1 MNVIQSK
8 KAFLMNQL
16 QRENSRSFVKW
27 LKALMV
33 LCFISPNVFAQIT
46 LPVYPDSLFSTYYQQ
61 KASFAA
67 SLPVSKDDIVF
78 IGNSITDG
86 AIWSELFNDIH
97 VKSRGFSGDVTAGLI
112 HRFADIA
119 RRKPAK
125 IFMMIG
131 TNDLARGITAD
142 TVVKNILLMADYL
155 FKESPSTQLYVQ
167 SILPVNDVFNK
178 FPTHTK
184 NGEKI
189 NEVNKLLDKES
200 SSHHYR
206 YINLHD
212 YFKDANGKMNTLYS
226 NDGLHL
232 LGTGYALWKHLIYPY
247 VYDLNEKPSL
257 IPMPQTLKWNE
268 GNFPLY
274 ACKSIL
280 VKDRSLQKE
289 AELLQQKIEAKG
301 WHVNIVNKITGSEP
315 FIELKFQKV
324 NAPQLNDQSYLLN
337 VSDNKVTLG
346 ASSPQGIFYAIQT
359 FEQLMRDGEWINN
372 CEIKDW
378 PAFSWRGYMVD
389 VGRNYESM
397 DLLKEQIEKMAF
409 YKLNIFHFHFTEDI
423 AWRLQSKLYPQL
435 TAPQNMLRD
444 KGQYYTEE
452 NMRELIRYCKER
464 YITLVPEIDM
474 PGHSDAFKRAMHT
487 DMQSDSGIAI
497 LKNILKEFCT
507 TYTLPYFHI
516 GGDEVKIH
524 NKNFIPEIT
533 KYLESFG
540 KKTIGWEPGA
550 NFLPE
555 TMRQLWMDDNGKS
568 GLQSDINFIDSRH
581 LYLNHIDPLEA
592 PVTIY
597 FRQIGNVENENKNIK
612 GATLC
617 LWPDRRVAD
626 KNKIFSENPVYPG
639 MVAFA
644 ERTWRGGG
652 IRGWV
657 TNVKSGNQ
665 ENEYA
670 EFEQRLLDHKEQY
683 FQNIPFPYHRQMMMH
698 WDLFGPYK
706 NDGDLSKIFAPENK
720 NFSDSPSLKATGG
733 TIVLRHWWYPLING
747 VISNPSENTTWYAT
761 TKIWSDEEK
770 AGDFW
775 IGFNDLSRSPA
786 TDTPDEGTWNDLQS
800 KVWVNG
806 NAVPPPHWQ
815 YAGQKGNS
823 EIPLTDEGYS
833 YREPTKILLHKGW
846 NTVLIKAPVGS
857 FKGKDW
863 QNPVKWEFTFLP
875 IQKP

>member
-1 MNVIQSK
+1 
-8 KAFLMNQL
+8 MNQ
-16 QRENSRSFVKW
+16 NSSGFLKW
-27 LKALMV
+27 LKALV
-33 LCFISPNVFAQIT
+33 VVFFISLNVSAQIK

-67 SLPVSKDDIVF
+67 SLPETKGDIVF

-86 AIWSELFNDIH
+86 AIWSELFQDIH

-112 HRFADIA
+112 NRFADIV

-131 TNDLARGITAD
+131 TNDLARGISPD
-142 TVVKNILLMADYL
+142 SIVKNILVMADYL
-155 FKESPSTQLYVQ
+155 HQESTSTELFVQ
-167 SILPVNDVFNK
+167 SILPVNDVYGK

-184 NGEKI
+184 NGGRI
-189 NEVNKLLDKES
+189 NEVNKLLEKES

-212 YFKDANGKMNTLYS
+212 HFTDANGKMNTLYS

-232 LGTGYALWKHLIYPY
+232 LGTGYALWKHLIYPF
-247 VYDLNEKPSL
+247 VYDLNAKPSL
-257 IPMPQTLKWNE
+257 IPLPQSLRWND

-274 ACKSIL
+274 ACKNIL
-280 VKDRSLQKE
+280 VKDKSLQKE

-301 WHVNIVNKITGSEP
+301 WHVNIVNQITGNAP
-315 FIELKFQKV
+315 YIELKFEKV
-324 NAPQLNDQSYLLN
+324 NARQLNDEAYTLD
-337 VSDNKVTLG
+337 VSNNKVSLG
-346 ASSPQGIFYAIQT
+346 ANTPQGIFYAIQT
-359 FEQLMRDGEWINN
+359 FAQLMRDGEMIDN
-372 CEIKDW
+372 CAIKDW

-389 VGRNYESM
+389 VGRNYEPM
-397 DLLKEQIEKMAF
+397 GMLKEQIEKMAF
-409 YKLNIFHFHFTEDI
+409 YKLNVFHFHFTEDI

-452 NMRELIRYCKER
+452 NMKELIRYCKER

-474 PGHSDAFKRAMHT
+474 PGHSEAFKRTMHT
-487 DMQSDSGIAI
+487 DMQSDSGITI

-507 TYTLPYFHI
+507 TYDLPNFHI

-533 KYLESFG
+533 KYLERFR

-555 TMRQLWMDDNGKS
+555 TMRQLWKGDTGELKRDPRI
-568 GLQSDINFIDSRH
+568 QYIDSRH
-581 LYLNHIDPLEA
+581 LYLNHMDPLEA
-592 PVTIY
+592 PVTIF
-597 FRQIGNVENENKNIK
+597 FRQIGDVVKEDKNMK

-617 LWPDRRVAD
+617 VWPDRRVAD
-626 KNKIFSENPVYPG
+626 KNKIFNENPVYPG
-639 MVAFA
+639 IISFA

-652 IRGWV
+652 IRGWIS
-657 TNVKSGNQ
+657 NVKDGKEVQ
-665 ENEYA
+665 EYS

-683 FQNIPFPYHRQMMMH
+683 FQNIPFPYYRQMMMH

-706 NDGDLSKIFAPENK
+706 NGGDLAKSFAPENK

-733 TIVLRHWWYPLING
+733 TIVLRHWWYPLVNG
-747 VISNPSENTTWYAT
+747 AIENPSENTTWYAT
-761 TKIWSDEEK
+761 TKIWSNEEK
-770 AGDFW
+770 VADFW

-786 TDTPDEGTWNDLQS
+786 TDTPAEGTWNDLQS

-806 NAVPPPHWQ
+806 KLVPPPVWE
-815 YAGQKGNS
+815 YAGQTGNS

-846 NTVLIKAPVGS
+846 NDVLIKAPVGT

-863 QNPVKWEFTFLP
+863 QSPVKWEFTFLP
-875 IQKP
+875 ITN

>member
-1 MNVIQSK
+1 MTQFQK
-8 KAFLMNQL
+8 
-16 QRENSRSFVKW
+16 RNSSSFIKWVKS
-27 LKALMV
+27 LMV
-33 LCFISPNVFAQIT
+33 LIFISLNACAQIT

-78 IGNSITDG
+78 TGNSITDG
-86 AIWSELFNDIH
+86 AIWSELFNDTH
-97 VKSRGFSGDVTAGLI
+97 MKSRGFSGDITAGLI
-112 HRFADIA
+112 HRFAEIVQK
-119 RRKPAK
+119 KPSK
-125 IFMMIG
+125 IFIMIG
-131 TNDLARGITAD
+131 TNDLARGIEPD
-142 TVVKNILLMADYL
+142 SVVKNILLMTDYVHQEL
-155 FKESPSTQLYVQ
+155 PATGLYVQ
-167 SILPVNDVFNK
+167 SILPVNDVFGK

-184 NGEKI
+184 NGGKI
-189 NEVNKLLDKES
+189 NEVNKLLENES
-200 SSHHYR
+200 ASHHYR

-212 YFKDANGKMNTLYS
+212 HFTDANGKMNTLYS

-247 VYDLNEKPSL
+247 VYDLNENPSL
-257 IPMPQTLKWNE
+257 IPLPQSLKWNE
-268 GNFPLY
+268 GNFRLY
-274 ACKSIL
+274 ACKNIL
-280 VKDRSLQKE
+280 VKDKSLQKE
-289 AELLQQKIEAKG
+289 AELVQQKIKAKG
-301 WHVNIVNKITGSEP
+301 WHLNIVDHVSGDAP
-315 FIELKFQKV
+315 VIELKFEKV
-324 NAPQLNDQSYLLN
+324 NAPQLNDEAYTLN
-337 VSDNKVTLG
+337 VSSNKVSLSANT
-346 ASSPQGIFYAIQT
+346 SKGIFYAIQT
-359 FEQLMRDGEWINN
+359 FEQLIRDGELINN

-389 VGRNYESM
+389 VGRNYEPVGM
-397 DLLKEQIEKMAF
+397 LKQQIDEMAF
-409 YKLNIFHFHFTEDI
+409 YKLNIFHFHFTEDV

-435 TAPQNMLRD
+435 TAPENMLRD
-444 KGQYYTEE
+444 KGQYYTEQ
-452 NMRELIRYCKER
+452 NMKELIRYCKER

-487 DMQSDSGIAI
+487 DMQTDSGIAI
-497 LKNILKEFCT
+497 LKNILKEFCQ
-507 TYTLPYFHI
+507 TYDLTYFHI

-524 NKNFIPEIT
+524 NRNFIPEIT

-568 GLQSDINFIDSRH
+568 ALQTDIKFIDSRH
-581 LYLNHIDPLEA
+581 LYLNHIDPLEG

-597 FRQIGNVENENKNIK
+597 FRQIGNVEKENKNIQ

-626 KNKIFSENPVYPG
+626 KNKIFVENPVYPG
-639 MVAFA
+639 MIAFA

-652 IRGWV
+652 IRGWI
-657 TNVKSGNQ
+657 TNVKPGKQ
-665 ENEYA
+665 EKEYS

-683 FQNIPFPYHRQMMMH
+683 FQNIPFPYYRQMMMH

-706 NDGDLSKIFAPENK
+706 NEGYLSRSFAPENK
-720 NFSDSPSLKATGG
+720 NFSDSPALKAIGG
-733 TIVLRHWWYPLING
+733 TVILKHWWYPLING
-747 VISNPSENTTWYAT
+747 VIENPSENTTWYAT
-761 TKIWSDEEK
+761 TKIWSDEERV
-770 AGDFW
+770 ADFW

-786 TDTPDEGTWNDLQS
+786 TDTPCEETWNDLQS

-806 NAVPPPHWQ
+806 EIVPPPVWE

-833 YREPTKILLHKGW
+833 YRQPTKILLHKGW
-846 NTVLIKAPVGS
+846 NDVLIKAPVGT

-875 IQKP
+875 VTKP

>member
-1 MNVIQSK
+1 MNLFEK
-8 KAFLMNQL
+8 
-16 QRENSRSFVKW
+16 RNSSSCMRC
-27 LKALMV
+27 LKALVV
-33 LCFISPNVFAQIT
+33 LCFMSLDVSAQIA

-67 SLPVSKDDIVF
+67 SLPASKDDIVF

-86 AIWSELFNDIH
+86 AIWSELFNDIRL
-97 VKSRGFSGDVTAGLI
+97 KSRGFSGDVTAGLI

-119 RRKPAK
+119 ARKPAK

-131 TNDLARGITAD
+131 TNDLARGIAPD
-142 TVVKNILLMADYL
+142 SVAKNILMMADYL
-155 FKESPSTQLYVQ
+155 HQEWPATQLYVQ
-167 SILPVNDVFNK
+167 SILPVNDVFGK

-189 NEVNKLLDKES
+189 NMVNNQLERES
-200 SSHHYR
+200 TSHHYR
-206 YINLHD
+206 YINLHGQ
-212 YFKDANGKMNTLYS
+212 FSDADGKMNTLYS

-232 LGTGYALWKHLIYPY
+232 LGAGYALWKHLIYPY
-247 VYDLNEKPSL
+247 VYNLNEKPSL
-257 IPMPQTLKWNE
+257 IPLPQSLKWND

-274 ACKSIL
+274 ACKNIL
-280 VKDRSLQKE
+280 VKDKSLQKE

-301 WHVNIVNKITGSEP
+301 WHLNIVNQITGHAP
-315 FIELKFQKV
+315 FIEVKFEKV
-324 NAPQLNDQSYLLN
+324 NAPQLNDEAYLLN
-337 VSDNKVTLG
+337 VSNNKVSLG
-346 ASSPQGIFYAIQT
+346 ANSPQGILYAIQT
-359 FEQLMRDGEWINN
+359 FEQLIRDGELINN

-389 VGRNYESM
+389 VGRNYEPIDM
-397 DLLKEQIEKMAF
+397 LKQQIDRMAF
-409 YKLNIFHFHFTEDI
+409 YKLNIFHFHFTEDV

-435 TAPQNMLRD
+435 TASENMLRD
-444 KGQYYTEE
+444 KGQYYTEQ
-452 NMRELIRYCKER
+452 NMKELIRYCKER

-487 DMQSDSGIAI
+487 DMQTDSGIAI
-497 LKNILKEFCT
+497 LKKILKEFFT
-507 TYTLPYFHI
+507 TYDLPYFHI

-533 KYLESFG
+533 KYVESFG

-550 NFLPE
+550 NFLPG
-555 TMRQLWMDDNGKS
+555 TMLQLWKGDTAELKRSAG
-568 GLQSDINFIDSRH
+568 IAYIDSRH

-592 PVTIY
+592 PVTVF
-597 FRQIGNVENENKNIK
+597 FRQIGDVVKEDKNMK

-626 KNKIFSENPVYPG
+626 KNKIFDENPVYPG
-639 MVAFA
+639 IISFA

-652 IRGWV
+652 IRGWISNAKPGIEV
-657 TNVKSGNQ
+657 
-665 ENEYA
+665 NEFS
-670 EFEQRLLDHKEQY
+670 EFEQRLLDHKKEY
-683 FQNIPFPYHRQMMMH
+683 FQKIPFPYHQQMTMH
-698 WDLFGPYK
+698 WNLFGPYK
-706 NDGDLSKIFAPENK
+706 NDGNLSKSFAPENK
-720 NFSDSPSLKATGG
+720 NFVDSPSLKALGG
-733 TIVLRHWWYPLING
+733 TIVLRHWWYPLISG
-747 VISNPSENTTWYAT
+747 VIQNPSENTTWYAT

-770 AGDFW
+770 LVDFW

-786 TDTPDEGTWNDLQS
+786 TDTPAEGTWNDLQS

-806 NAVPPPHWQ
+806 NVVAPPVWEYP
-815 YAGQKGNS
+815 GQKGNS

-846 NTVLIKAPVGS
+846 NNVLIKAPVGI

-863 QNPVKWEFTFLP
+863 QNPVKWQFTFLP
-875 IQKP
+875 VNKQ

>member
-1 MNVIQSK
+1 MNQFKKRYTSDLIKSL
-8 KAFLMNQL
+8 KAFVVF
-16 QRENSRSFVKW
+16 S
-27 LKALMV
+27 
-33 LCFISPNVFAQIT
+33 FISLSLSAQIT

-67 SLPVSKDDIVF
+67 SLSDTKGDIVF

-86 AIWSELFNDIH
+86 AVWSELFHDVH
-97 VKSRGFSGDVTAGLI
+97 VKSRGFSGDITAGLI
-112 HRFADIA
+112 HRFADIV

-131 TNDLARGITAD
+131 TNDLARGIAAD
-142 TVVKNILLMADYL
+142 SILRNILIMADYL
-155 FKESPSTQLYVQ
+155 QQESPATNLYVQ
-167 SILPVNDVFNK
+167 SVLPVNDVFGK

-189 NEVNKLLDKES
+189 NALNKLLEKES
-200 SSHHYR
+200 LSHHYH

-212 YFKDANGKMNTLYS
+212 YFTDSNGKMNTLYS

-247 VYDLNEKPSL
+247 VYNLNEKPSL
-257 IPMPQTLKWNE
+257 IPLPQSLKWND

-274 ACKSIL
+274 ACKNIL
-280 VKDRSLQKE
+280 VRDKSLQKE
-289 AELLQQKIEAKG
+289 AQLLQQKIEAKG
-301 WHVNIVNKITGSEP
+301 WKVNIVNQIAGNVP
-315 FIELKFQKV
+315 CIELKFGKV
-324 NAPQLNDQSYLLN
+324 NAPQLNDEAYTLN
-337 VSDNKVTLG
+337 VSSNKVSIG
-346 ASSPQGIFYAIQT
+346 ANTPQGIFYAIQT
-359 FEQLMRDGEWINN
+359 FEQLMRDGELINN

-389 VGRNYESM
+389 VGRNYQPIDM
-397 DLLKEQIEKMAF
+397 LKQQIDEMSF

-435 TAPQNMLRD
+435 TTPGNMLRD

-452 NMRELIRYCKER
+452 NMKELISYCNER

-487 DMQSDSGIAI
+487 GMQSDSGMAI

-507 TYTLPYFHI
+507 TYDLPYFHI

-533 KYLESFG
+533 KYVETFG
-540 KKTIGWEPGA
+540 KKTIGWEPGG

-555 TMRQLWMDDNGKS
+555 TMRELWMDDNGTK
-568 GLQSDINFIDSRH
+568 GATSDIKFIDSRH
-581 LYLNHIDPLEA
+581 LYLNHIDPLET
-592 PVTIY
+592 PVTLF
-597 FRQIGNVENENKNIK
+597 FRQIGNVDKENKNMK

-626 KNKIFSENPVYPG
+626 KNKIFDENAVYPG
-639 MVAFA
+639 MISFA

-652 IRGWV
+652 VSGWIS
-657 TNVKSGNQ
+657 NVKPGDEEKEFS
-665 ENEYA
+665 
-670 EFEQRLLDHKEQY
+670 EFEQRLLDHKHQY
-683 FQNIPFPYHRQMMMH
+683 FQKLAFPYHRQMSMH

-706 NDGDLSKIFAPENK
+706 NGGDLSKSFAPENK
-720 NFSDSPSLKATGG
+720 NFSDSPSLKVNGG
-733 TIVLRHWWYPLING
+733 TIVLRHWWYPLIRG
-747 VISNPSENTTWYAT
+747 VIENPSENTTWYAT
-761 TKIWSDEEK
+761 TKIWSEEDK
-770 AGDFW
+770 NGDFW

-786 TDTPDEGTWNDLQS
+786 TDTPNEGTWNNLQS

-806 NAVPPPHWQ
+806 TLIAPPHWE
-815 YAGQKGNS
+815 YAGQEGNS

-833 YREPTKILLHKGW
+833 YRKPTKIFLHKGW
-846 NTVLIKAPVGS
+846 NQVLIKAPVGT
-857 FKGKDW
+857 FKAKDW

-875 IQKP
+875 VTN